1 MAHKINVNKHYSVL
15 KKSEDMAF
23 EVLDLVKQE
32 KFLNATPQNLKEF
45 TKDFKNRVKNGE
57 SLDSIMPEAFA
68 AAYRA
73 VNLIYG
79 INLYKVQIMGGYAL
93 HKGDVAEMRTGEGK
107 TLTAILP
114 AYLNALTGLGVHIIT
129 VNEYLSTRDAL
140 NTGRVFT
147 LLGLTTGSVINEQSP
162 EEKKA
167 EYAKDITYITNSE
180 VGFDYL
186 KDNLVKDIEQKTQR
200 PFNYAIV
207 DEVDSILIDEAR
219 TPLIISGGSDA
230 SEDEYIQADDL
241 ILKLVEGD
249 FEFDKESNQAFLTPQ
264 GAQFIEKEL
273 KINNLYSY
281 ENSELVHRIHNALQ
295 AHNRFIEG
303 VDYTVKGDEIV
314 LIDIFTGR
322 FLEGRQYSNGLNQ
335 AIEAKERIKIKPETK
350 VFASITYQ
358 NLFRMYKK
366 LSGMSGT
373 AVPEEEELTAVYN
386 MRVIPI
392 PTNKPVIRIDKPDL
406 IFSTSSVKF
415 QKVVEMIEEVHKTR
429 QPILVGT
436 RSVADSERVSKLLE
450 DKKIKH
456 EVLNAK
462 NHSREAEI
470 IASAGELNAITIS
483 TNMAGRGTDI
493 KLGEGVRELG
503 GLYVIGTERHE
514 SRRIDDQLRG
524 RSGRQG
530 DVGVSQ
536 FVVSLDDEILQRAG
550 LKRIQKW
557 MNSLDESPIESKMVA
572 KSLTTAQKKLE
583 GLNYDSRKSIIEY
596 DDVLNQQRLLTYKQ
610 RDIILSSRST
620 EAIVEKM
627 ISGFVTSIAE
637 HESAFN
643 GTTFSSVK
651 FIETVNMNI
660 KGLNMQII
668 DVNKEEAVK
677 AVTKKILAE
686 FKNGFK
692 DMEQSQK
699 DAQFKSAMLYA
710 LDSSWQ
716 EQIERLSRLKTGIRY
731 RQYAQKNPV
740 QAYVLES
747 DKLFTFY
754 KNEIQQ
760 KTSLILMR
768 GVFKEQVEEILVE
781 EKARDVKEIL
791 VK

>member
-15 KKSEDMAF
+15 KKSEDIAF

-32 KFLNATPQNLKEF
+32 RFLNATPQNLKEF

-73 VNLIYG
+73 VDLIYG

-186 KDNLVKDIEQKTQR
+186 KDNLVKDINQKTQR

-436 RSVADSERVSKLLE
+436 RSVADSETVSKLLQ

-470 IASAGELNAITIS
+470 IASAGELDAITIS

-536 FVVSLDDEILQRAG
+536 FLVSLDDEILQRAG
-550 LKRIQKW
+550 LKKIQK
-557 MNSLDESPIESKMVA
+557 
-572 KSLTTAQKKLE
+572 
-583 GLNYDSRKSIIEY
+583 
-596 DDVLNQQRLLTYKQ
+596 
-610 RDIILSSRST
+610 
-620 EAIVEKM
+620 
-627 ISGFVTSIAE
+627 
-637 HESAFN
+637 
-643 GTTFSSVK
+643 
-651 FIETVNMNI
+651 
-660 KGLNMQII
+660 
-668 DVNKEEAVK
+668 
-677 AVTKKILAE
+677 
-686 FKNGFK
+686 
-692 DMEQSQK
+692 
-699 DAQFKSAMLYA
+699 
-710 LDSSWQ
+710 
-716 EQIERLSRLKTGIRY
+716 
-731 RQYAQKNPV
+731 
-740 QAYVLES
+740 
-747 DKLFTFY
+747 
-754 KNEIQQ
+754 
-760 KTSLILMR
+760 
-768 GVFKEQVEEILVE
+768 
-781 EKARDVKEIL
+781 
-791 VK
+791 